1 VHRGK
6 TIVLRGQPNA
16 RDAQRRRQTSEHP
29 FDGLAE
35 LSRAL
40 GTSSSSEEEAVPV
53 ATGFREQITEPPH
66 PRDRQMDGRAKA
78 FPPSLHRRFS
88 LRMAGLATVACR
100 PIRRPRPWTSR
111 RYPPGHLGTGLTLAP
126 ISQPSLSKSKARPD
140 GSPAGQKGSKTSS
153 NREFP
158 EKSFGL

>member
-1 VHRGK
+1 VNRGK
-6 TIVLRGQPNA
+6 TIVLRGQPNV

-35 LSRAL
+35 SSRAL

-126 ISQPSLSKSKARPD
+126 ISQPTQSESQARPS
-140 GSPAGQKGSKTSS
+140 GSPCGPERLKTRSE
-153 NREFP
+153 RACPRKILGF
-158 EKSFGL
+158 

>member
-1 VHRGK
+1 V
-6 TIVLRGQPNA
+6 

-35 LSRAL
+35 SSRAL

-53 ATGFREQITEPPH
+53 ATGFRDQITEPPH

-78 FPPSLHRRFS
+78 FSPSLHRRVS
-88 LRMAGLATVACR
+88 LRMPDLATVACR

-111 RYPPGHLGTGLTLAP
+111 RYPPGHLGDGPNFGPDQPAKAIEIASCPKWEPLRARTAQNTLT
-126 ISQPSLSKSKARPD
+126 
-140 GSPAGQKGSKTSS
+140 TSVS
-153 NREFP
+153 
-158 EKSFGL
+158 EKIFGL